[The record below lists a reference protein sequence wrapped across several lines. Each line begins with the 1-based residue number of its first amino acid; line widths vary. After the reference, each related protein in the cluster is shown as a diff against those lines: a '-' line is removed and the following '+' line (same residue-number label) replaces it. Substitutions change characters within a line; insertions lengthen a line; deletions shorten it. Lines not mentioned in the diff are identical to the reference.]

1 MNHGYLRVAAAVP
14 KVNVADVDY
23 NIASIEAITAEI
35 SAVGASV
42 IVFPELCVT
51 AYTCGDL
58 FHNSTLIEAALKGI
72 ERLSDFSATTKSAII
87 VGAPLLVGGQLYNCA
102 VAISGGK
109 IAAIVP
115 KTYLPDYNEFY

>member
-23 NIASIEAITAEI
+23 NIASIEAITAETAAI
-35 SAVGASV
+35 GASV

-58 FHNSTLIEAALKGI
+58 FHNSTLIESALRGI
-72 ERLSDFSATTKSAII
+72 EKLTVFSATTKAVII
-87 VGAPLLVGGQLYNCA
+87 VGAPLCVDGQMYNCA
-102 VAISGGK
+102 VDRKS
-109 IAAIVP
+109 VV
-115 KTYLPDYNEFY
+115 